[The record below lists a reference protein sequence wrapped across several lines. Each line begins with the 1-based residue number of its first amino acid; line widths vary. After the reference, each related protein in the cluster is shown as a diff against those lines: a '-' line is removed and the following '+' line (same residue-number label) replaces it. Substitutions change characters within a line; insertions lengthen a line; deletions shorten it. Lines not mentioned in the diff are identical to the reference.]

1 MAVAPLPNVEAVL
14 RYALSVI
21 PSEKI
26 YLGIPNYGYDWPL
39 PYRRG
44 ETKAQSISNQR
55 AVELA
60 VENRAEIEFDE
71 AAQSPY
77 FRYTRDGTVHE
88 VWFED
93 ARSMD
98 AKLRLVAEYGFQGA
112 GFWNRMRP
120 FSQVWL
126 VLDSLYDVE

>member
-77 FRYTRDGTVHE
+77 FRYTQDGTVHE

-93 ARSMD
+93 ARSMS
-98 AKLRLVAEYGFQGA
+98 AKLRLIARHGLRGA
-112 GFWNRMRP
+112 GYWNLMRP
-120 FSQVWL
+120 YPQGWT
-126 VLDSLYDVE
+126 VLNALYDVL

>member
-39 PYRRG
+39 PYVRG
-44 ETKAQSISNQR
+44 ATKA
-55 AVELA
+55 
-60 VENRAEIEFDE
+60 DE

-77 FRYTRDGTVHE
+77 FRNTRDGAVHE

-93 ARSMD
+93 ARSMS
-98 AKLRLVAEYGFQGA
+98 AKLRLIARRGLRGA
-112 GFWNRMRP
+112 GYWNLMRP
-120 FSQVWL
+120 YPQGWT
-126 VLDSLYDVE
+126 VLNALYDVL